1 VHELGIA
8 QGILEI
14 VRQYVPEAQ
23 AGEVRAIK
31 MRVGEMSGVVPD
43 SLDFCFGAIVADTA
57 YRGAF
62 LAIERVA
69 TRCRCGACGREF
81 SVDHPA
87 FVCPDCGSP
96 RVTLVAGSEL
106 QVVEVELA
114 EARAEAP

>member
-1 VHELGIA
+1 MHELGIA

-14 VRQYVPEAQ
+14 VRQYVPETQ
-23 AGEVRAIK
+23 AADVRAVRV
-31 MRVGEMSGVVPD
+31 RVGELSGVVSD

-62 LAIERVA
+62 LAIERVP

-81 SVDHPA
+81 GVDRLV

-96 RVTLVAGSEL
+96 RVNLVAGREL
-106 QVVEVELA
+106 QVVEVELD